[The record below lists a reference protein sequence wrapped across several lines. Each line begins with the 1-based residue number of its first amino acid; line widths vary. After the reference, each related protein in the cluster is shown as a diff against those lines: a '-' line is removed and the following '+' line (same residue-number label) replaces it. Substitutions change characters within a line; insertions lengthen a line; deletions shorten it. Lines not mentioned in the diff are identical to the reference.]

1 MISFSEILGPPG
13 GSESKV
19 TLVCR
24 SPNGHGKAAAEVA
37 HNPVCRDHSF
47 SLAKLMPLIQ
57 AQCIQLNACARKLKN
72 MILEQDADV
81 KAMVCVFFA
90 LETFCCNKLLK
101 KVQRILSAI
110 LWPNLKPYLSH
121 MRIYQDIQYI
131 NIYLCARVCILTPK
145 DLLKILWLGV
155 RSQGWLCVFPV
166 FPGFPRPKP
175 TASCQHRRCI

>member
-1 MISFSEILGPPG
+1 MIFFSEILGPPG

-24 SPNGHGKAAAEVA
+24 SPNGHGKAAAKVA

-101 KVQRILSAI
+101 KSSKDSVSNPLAKFKAI
-110 LWPNLKPYLSH
+110 SITYAYIS
-121 MRIYQDIQYI
+121 RYSIYQYIFMRTCVYI
-131 NIYLCARVCILTPK
+131 NPE
-145 DLLKILWLGV
+145 G
-155 RSQGWLCVFPV
+155 S
-166 FPGFPRPKP
+166 
-175 TASCQHRRCI
+175 S